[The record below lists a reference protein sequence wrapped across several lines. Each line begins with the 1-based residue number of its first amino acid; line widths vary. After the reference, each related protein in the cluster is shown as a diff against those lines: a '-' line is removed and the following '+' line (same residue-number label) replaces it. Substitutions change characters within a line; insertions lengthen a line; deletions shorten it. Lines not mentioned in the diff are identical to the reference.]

1 MKAIMIRLFGSQI
14 AKDGSLRFTV
24 LWNDVLVKVLKS
36 GKLKAPEGDVIKS
49 LTSYFSSALANQ
61 ARDYLR
67 RRKSHSKILDDHIKP
82 LVEQRERY
90 LKENYGIHIE
100 LLLEM
105 AEKWA
110 KAGDSTGTALR
121 LRYIDG
127 MTYEQIAEAL
137 GLSRDRV
144 KRFLAEGRKR
154 LNDIANQS

>member
-1 MKAIMIRLFGSQI
+1 
-14 AKDGSLRFTV
+14 
-24 LWNDVLVKVLKS
+24 
-36 GKLKAPEGDVIKS
+36 
-49 LTSYFSSALANQ
+49 
-61 ARDYLR
+61 
-67 RRKSHSKILDDHIKP
+67 

-137 GLSRDRV
+137 GLSRDQV
-144 KRFLAEGRKR
+144 KHSLAEGRKR
-154 LNDIANQS
+154 LKDIANKS